1 MTNRVLSDDNAYFTR
16 SVVVYD
22 GTEKKIRIQVVYY
35 RKSLWIRDTMVS
47 DVLTEGEDYVLEG
60 TLSAT
65 APGMYNGTIRGVGK
79 YSGELPFEW
88 ELLSRDD
95 PRILESPY
103 APYFLG
109 EKRKEELQSVGL
121 NPLNMDWEESC
132 SLPNYDKLISDYEKS
147 KMPRKKLMV
156 HYSVFH
162 MRATSHSYQDSFYPR
177 EACCIDLEEAEIFRA
192 AVSDGV
198 TSSYMSKVYADLVT
212 ERFCKSGKEFLHT
225 TELSEIGQEWKDIVI
240 QDAKDTY
247 PNNPSMVKQE
257 LKLLRHKRAS
267 ATLAGLELRPKS
279 RSAIITTV
287 GDSVVFEIMQ
297 DEEEGTILLNH
308 TPNISWKEFTNRPN
322 QLHSDDLLCPDEYI
336 DTRFSMFSSLISENQ
351 IYFMICSDALAQY
364 ILSPQEDLDSNKFE
378 ELLAIKDNEE
388 FEAYCK
394 KQKEAGKLH
403 DDDYTMCLI
412 WVEYSYPQ

>member
-1 MTNRVLSDDNAYFTR
+1 MTTRVLGDDNSYFTR

-22 GTEKKIRIQVVYY
+22 GTEKEIRIQVVYY

-109 EKRKEELQSVGL
+109 EKRKEELQSIGL

-177 EACCIDLEEAEIFRA
+177 EACYIDLEEAEIFRA

-198 TSSYMSKVYADLVT
+198 TKSYMSKVYADLVT
-212 ERFCKSGKEFLHT
+212 ERFCKSGKEFLQT

-336 DTRFSMFSSLISENQ
+336 DTRFSMFSSLVSENQ
-351 IYFMICSDALAQY
+351 IYFIICSDALAQY
-364 ILSPQEDLDSNKFE
+364 LLSPKEDLDTNRFDDI
-378 ELLAIKDNEE
+378 LAINSNDE
-388 FEAYCK
+388 FEAYCQ